1 VHVEEG
7 IEGTQMSSET
17 VYLTA
22 DGKQALESELHELLS
37 VRRAGVIDRIH
48 DTQADHDADDS
59 GSLEEAKD
67 ELAQIDARA
76 REIEHMLR
84 HAAIIPEHENGNGD
98 GAIHLGSHIVVRDAF
113 GDELTWVIVG
123 SAEANS
129 RTGKISSES
138 LVGAALL
145 GRRSGDSVAVQ
156 APAGEMTYTIVQVS

>member
-1 VHVEEG
+1 
-7 IEGTQMSSET
+7 MSSET

-22 DGKQALESELHELLS
+22 DGKQALEAELHELLT
-37 VRRAGVIDRIH
+37 VRRPGVIDRVH
-48 DTQADHDADDS
+48 DAQADGDIDDS

-76 REIEHMLR
+76 REIENMLR
-84 HAAIIPEHENGNGD
+84 HAEVIPEHTNGNGD
-98 GAIHLGSHIVVRDAF
+98 GTIHLGSHIVVRDDS

-138 LVGAALL
+138 LVGSALL
-145 GRRSGDSVAVQ
+145 GKRSGDTVAVH
-156 APAGEMTYTIVQVS
+156 APAGDMTYTIVQVS

>member
-1 VHVEEG
+1 
-7 IEGTQMSSET
+7 MSSET

-22 DGKQALESELHELLS
+22 DGKHDLETELHDLLS

-48 DTQADHDADDS
+48 DAQADHDADDS

-67 ELAQIDARA
+67 ELAQIDARV

-84 HAAIIPEHENGNGD
+84 HAAIIPESGNGNGD
-98 GAIHLGSHIVVRDAF
+98 GTIHLGSHIVVRDAS

-138 LVGAALL
+138 LVGAALM
-145 GRRSGDSVAVQ
+145 GKRSGDSVAVQ